1 MISYTRFYTI
11 KTTNWESMGITS
23 LKPISVV
30 FNAWFSWNFQPLNI
44 FYEHLL
50 YQTVSIRWKC
60 KTNQVYGS
68 KVCLSLHL
76 SWHILLMLNDTLWK
90 NYTKFHANWMIN
102 INIASKNLFIPLSKL
117 LVTKITFT
125 KFTLTQHVTCHFTVL
140 GVLF

>member
-1 MISYTRFYTI
+1 
-11 KTTNWESMGITS
+11 
-23 LKPISVV
+23 
-30 FNAWFSWNFQPLNI
+30 
-44 FYEHLL
+44 
-50 YQTVSIRWKC
+50 
-60 KTNQVYGS
+60 
-68 KVCLSLHL
+68 
-76 SWHILLMLNDTLWK
+76 MLNDTLWK